1 MKITKLLYGALA
13 LSSITFASCSDW
25 LDINTDPDNP
35 TDQSATYSARLAHCQ
50 FYMNDAQVF
59 AGFRNS
65 GTVGDIQSYN
75 GRSYVTNMGYWLYS
89 GAASATTTPYQWF
102 FVGCG
107 SNLQDMYDKAMAA
120 EAWHYAGAAK
130 LIKAYGY
137 MLMTDL
143 YGEMPYEEGLGES
156 ATPKF
161 SDGKTIFQGCMDDI
175 DEAIEL
181 FSKTQEPGK
190 TVALSAGD
198 TWNGGDV
205 NKWLKMAYLFKA
217 RWINH
222 LIKKGAG
229 SYKDLKWDAQEILSC
244 LAKAQQSNADNTIIN
259 HTDDNSKTHDVLGW
273 DEPVDYNG
281 LYSVIGM
288 NSNYFVSKMLV
299 DNLTN
304 FDGKGVED
312 PRADKIIP
320 WAYLNGKNVPAE
332 YEGKIKYTGNWRRS
346 LGVDMQ
352 DVEARTQGM
361 PFATSWKNGFFC
373 DDKTGTRLADTLYVQ
388 TTTSSKG
395 YAANKDLLYRR
406 GGANADNSAM
416 SGSFH
421 VRVSAPGYVATY
433 SEACFIKAEVLFQT
447 GDKAGA
453 YAAYKAG
460 VEASIR
466 LMNEKLNVWC
476 AEDPSLRDCP
486 SFTPM
491 EEADIVAYMNNAI
504 GTADNIT
511 LAKIMT
517 QKRLHMLFHMEN
529 YNDMRR
535 YDYDTNVFLNWQIP
549 AQYAQN
555 LNNQFKYIPQ
565 GQQPRRWRQCSHEL
579 NYNSVNLQAL
589 VDVVPGAR
597 KDVEAWNAA
606 DDVWVIPV
614 WWDSTQN

>member
-13 LSSITFASCSDW
+13 LSSLTLTSCNDW
-25 LDINTDPDNP
+25 LDVNTDPDNP
-35 TDQSATYSARLAHCQ
+35 TDQSATYSSRLAHCQ

-156 ATPKF
+156 ATPKY

-181 FSKTQEPGK
+181 FSKTQDPGK
-190 TVALSAGD
+190 TDALSVGD
-198 TWNGGDV
+198 AWNGGDV

-229 SYKDLKWDAQEILSC
+229 SYKDLKWDSAEILAC
-244 LAKAQQSNADNTIIN
+244 LAKAQQSNADNTVIN

-304 FDGKGVED
+304 FDGKNVED

-320 WAYLNGKNVPAE
+320 WAHNNGYNVPAE
-332 YEGKIKYTGNWRRS
+332 LEGKIKYTGNWRRS

-361 PFATSWKNGFFC
+361 PFATSWKNGFYC

-406 GGANADNSAM
+406 GGQSADNSAM

-433 SEACFIKAEVLFQT
+433 SEACFIKAEVLFNT
-447 GDKAGA
+447 GQKEAA
-453 YAAYKAG
+453 YDAYKAG

-476 AEDPSLRDCP
+476 AEDPSLADCP

-491 EEADIVAYMNNAI
+491 QEADIQNYLNNAI
-504 GTADNIT
+504 GTKSDIT
-511 LAKIMT
+511 LDKIMT

-535 YDYDTNVFLNWQIP
+535 YDYDTKVFQNWQIP
-549 AQYAQN
+549 AQYTQN
-555 LNNQFKYIPQ
+555 LNNQFQYIPQ
-565 GQQPRRWRQCSHEL
+565 GQAPRRWRQCSHEL
-579 NYNSVNLQAL
+579 NYNSVNLQAM

-606 DDVWVIPV
+606 DDVWTIPV

>member
-13 LSSITFASCSDW
+13 LSSLTLTSCNDW
-25 LDINTDPDNP
+25 LDVNTDPDNP
-35 TDQSATYSARLAHCQ
+35 TDQSATYSSRLAHCQ

-161 SDGKTIFQGCMDDI
+161 SDGKTIFKGCMDDI

-181 FSKTQEPGK
+181 FSKTQDPGK
-190 TVALSAGD
+190 TDALSVGD
-198 TWNGGDV
+198 AWNGGDV

-222 LIKKGAG
+222 LTKKGAG
-229 SYKDLKWDAQEILSC
+229 SYKDLKWDSAEILAC
-244 LAKAQQSNADNTIIN
+244 LAKAQQSNADNTVIN

-304 FDGKGVED
+304 FDGKNVED

-320 WAYLNGKNVPAE
+320 WAHNNGYNVPAQL
-332 YEGKIKYTGNWRRS
+332 EGKIKYTGEWRRS

-361 PFATSWKNGFFC
+361 PFATSWKNGFYC

-395 YAANKDLLYRR
+395 YAQNKDLLYRR
-406 GGANADNSAM
+406 GGQSADNSAM

-433 SEACFIKAEVLFQT
+433 SEACFIKAEVLFNT

-453 YAAYKAG
+453 YSAYKAG

-476 AEDPSLRDCP
+476 AEDPSLADCP

-491 EEADIVAYMNNAI
+491 QESDIQNYLNTAL
-504 GTADNIT
+504 GTESDLT
-511 LAKIMT
+511 LDKIMT

-535 YDYDTNVFLNWQIP
+535 YDYDTKVFQNWQIP
-549 AQYAQN
+549 AQYTQN
-555 LNNQFKYIPQ
+555 LNNQFQYIPQ
-565 GQQPRRWRQCSHEL
+565 GQAPRRWRQCSHEL
-579 NYNSVNLQAL
+579 NYNSVNLQAM

-606 DDVWVIPV
+606 DDVWTIPV